1 MTVTFAPS
9 FLLIAAVLSEL
20 LASTTMISS
29 AQDTELM
36 QSEITFSSF
45 LVMMMTET
53 GALVGVVECISLF
66 IF

>member
-1 MTVTFAPS
+1 VTVTFAPS

-36 QSEITFSSF
+36 QPEITFSSF

-53 GALVGVVECISLF
+53 GALFGVVECISLF